1 MDFYQ
6 FKQEALGRFDEA
18 KKNIGMN
25 SLLQSWNSTGE
36 FVGSVCENFHD
47 YPKERWC
54 EFYENVESCELEESF
69 IEYVEVVLCSDN
81 ADKDSYFIGMNI
93 LYSLW
98 CLWLFIALGL
108 VADAFFV
115 PNLTKISSQLKLSE
129 NVAGVT
135 LVAFGNGAPDIF
147 SAIASFGAGGEVAKL
162 AIGSLIGAGLF
173 VTSVVAGACMITTPF
188 SPAARPLLRD
198 VIFYLWS
205 LYWLLQ
211 CLYKGRIEMFDAVGF
226 IVLYIIYVT
235 TVGLGGRFGKILGLT
250 KAKGFTYD
258 DVNDDTVEEA
268 KDSLPASKFASARN
282 TMTLDG
288 ETRSRSNTATLGI
301 AKNRIRALSNV
312 SGQVGGTP
320 RPTILSVQQ
329 SNEVIFKT
337 RRDYLKEM
345 LTPWDPEEWEEGG
358 IISKILAVF
367 MAPLYLIA
375 KLTVPVVGEDEKET
389 WNRPLAYSQAV
400 SYPWL
405 WYILLQQY
413 GEPNFGAECDANDE
427 NCIGGTNRAIVP
439 AAISVFFVA
448 LLFITTFKKP
458 LSTPSSAYFLFTIPG
473 FLAGMLWVFVLA
485 NEVVGLLTALGFF
498 WKINNVV
505 MGLTFLAWA
514 NSIGDLV
521 ADLGLSRIGKAGTA
535 VAACFGS
542 PLLNLLVGT
551 GIGCT
556 ISIASNDWE
565 AIDLDLRPLE
575 VALLGSTTVVLLC
588 LLVILPIIKY
598 NVGRALGIFQIVL
611 YIGGLVLCVLLGTS

>member
-1 MDFYQ
+1 MSSD
-6 FKQEALGRFDEA
+6 
-18 KKNIGMN
+18 IGMN

-36 FVGSVCENFHD
+36 FVGRVCENFHD

-135 LVAFGNGAPDIF
+135 LVAFGTALQTYFLQSPALVLVYSNSIR
-147 SAIASFGAGGEVAKL
+147 
-162 AIGSLIGAGLF
+162 
-173 VTSVVAGACMITTPF
+173 PF

-413 GEPNFGAECDANDE
+413 GRQYSN
-427 NCIGGTNRAIVP
+427 ILV
-439 AAISVFFVA
+439 
-448 LLFITTFKKP
+448 LFITTFKKP